1 MKSNKSLKFTG
12 IILVLLPMI
21 LVALRVSQQE
31 DSALGVRH
39 KYHVNYEFN
48 FSQGNYYS
56 IKSYLPLDNIR
67 QEASINEHRGANLG
81 LIFTEGE
88 NQRIEWKGHTDHDS
102 TISFHFEFEG
112 RPLSYQIPSDIPY
125 VYRLG
130 GGALSHTHATE
141 LIQSDHPKIVG
152 LAQKLALG
160 NTALVDVIKSFY
172 DFVYKIPSSSSSE
185 LTDALMALENREASC
200 NGKSRLFVALCR
212 SMRIPARVAGG
223 LILEE
228 ASKKTSHLWAE
239 VQIGDEWVPFDALNG
254 HFAFLPG
261 HYMELYKGD
270 NFLITRN
277 KNLEF
282 DYIYHIKKERVNDYP
297 ELAAINVWELADEAG
312 IPVKMFQMI
321 LLLPVGAFLV
331 AIFKNII
338 GLKTYGVF
346 LPVLIAMSW
355 LEMGLL
361 AGMALLTT
369 LIAVVGIVNYP
380 LERWGVQFN
389 SKISAMLMA
398 VVIAALVAVKVLH
411 MTGWLAASAP
421 LFFPIIILT
430 ITSERVARK
439 IEEEG
444 FKASIELYG
453 TTLLVATL
461 IYFVLASPSIQ
472 NLLLTFPE
480 LIISIA
486 GFNLFLGKWIGL
498 RLLEYRRFHPMTQQ

>member
-1 MKSNKSLKFTG
+1 MKSNTSLKVTG
-12 IILVLLPMI
+12 FLLVLVPLI
-21 LVALRVSQQE
+21 IVALRVAKQE
-31 DSALGVRH
+31 TGQIGVSY
-39 KYHVNYEFN
+39 KYHVNYEFTFN
-48 FSQGNYYS
+48 QGSFYT
-56 IKSYLPLDNIR
+56 IKSYLPTSNIR
-67 QEASINEHRGANLG
+67 QQVIIPDHTGANQG
-81 LIFTEGE
+81 LTFDEGE
-88 NQRIEWKGHTDHDS
+88 NTHIEWKGHSDRDS
-102 TISFHFEFEG
+102 IISFHFEYQG
-112 RPLSYQIPSDIPY
+112 RPLSYDIQPDIPY

-130 GGALSHTHATE
+130 SSSFTRPTE
-141 LIQSDHPKIVG
+141 LIQSDHPKIVA
-152 LAQKLALG
+152 LAQELALG
-160 NTALVDVIKSFY
+160 NTALVDVIKAFY
-172 DFVYKIPSSSSSE
+172 DFVYEIPSSSSSE

-212 SMRIPARVAGG
+212 SMRIPSRVAGG

-228 ASKKTSHLWAE
+228 VSKKTSHLWSE
-239 VQIGDEWVPFDALNG
+239 VQIGNEWVPFDALNG
-254 HFAFLPG
+254 HFAFLPA

-277 KNLEF
+277 KQLNF
-282 DYIYHIKKERVNDYP
+282 DYLYHIKEERINDYP
-297 ELAAINVWELADEAG
+297 ELAAINVWQLADEAG
-312 IPVKMFQMI
+312 IPVSMFQMI

-355 LEMGLL
+355 LDMGLF
-361 AGMALLTT
+361 AGIALLTI
-369 LIAVVGIVNYP
+369 LITVVGLVNYP
-380 LERWGVQFN
+380 LERWGIQFN

-398 VVIAALVAVKVLH
+398 VVIAAICSVKILH
-411 MTGWLAASAP
+411 MTGWLLASAP

-444 FKASIELYG
+444 FRASAELYG
-453 TTLLVATL
+453 TTLLVATV
-461 IYFVLASPSIQ
+461 IYFVLSSPSIQ

-480 LIISIA
+480 LIISVA

-498 RLLEYRRFHPMTQQ
+498 RLLEYHRFQPLIQQ

>member
-1 MKSNKSLKFTG
+1 MKSNKSLKLTG
-12 IILVLLPMI
+12 IVLVLLPII
-21 LVALRVSQQE
+21 LVVLRVSKQE
-31 DSALGVRH
+31 DSTLGVTH
-39 KYHVNYEFN
+39 KYHVQYDFN
-48 FSQGNYYS
+48 FDQGKFYS
-56 IKSYLPLDNIR
+56 IKSFLPTNNIR
-67 QEASINEHRGANLG
+67 QQITIGEHDGNNQG
-81 LIFTEGE
+81 VIFDEGD
-88 NQRIEWKGHTDHDS
+88 NRRIEWKGHSGLDS
-102 TISFHFEFEG
+102 TISFHFEIQG
-112 RPLSYQIPSDIPY
+112 RPLSYQIQPDIPY

-130 GGALSHTHATE
+130 GAAHTRVTE
-141 LIQSDHPKIVG
+141 LIQSDHPKIAA
-152 LAQKLALG
+152 LAQELALG
-160 NTALVDVIKSFY
+160 NTALVDVIQAFY
-172 DFVYKIPSSSSSE
+172 DFVYEIPSSSSSE
-185 LTDALMALENREASC
+185 LTDALMALENQEASC

-212 SMRIPARVAGG
+212 SMRIPSRVAGG
-223 LILEE
+223 LILEPT
-228 ASKKTSHLWAE
+228 SKKTSHLWAE
-239 VQIGDEWVPFDALNG
+239 VLIGEEWVPFDALNG
-254 HFAFLPG
+254 HFAFLPA

-277 KNLEF
+277 KALKF
-282 DYIYHIKKERVNDYP
+282 DYLYHIKKERVNDYP
-297 ELAAINVWELADEAG
+297 ELAAINVWQLADEAG

-361 AGMALLTT
+361 AGIALLTT
-369 LIAVVGIVNYP
+369 LIAIVGMVNYP
-380 LERWGVQFN
+380 LERWGIQFN

-398 VVIAALVAVKVLH
+398 VVIVAIVSVKVLH
-411 MTGWLAASAP
+411 MTGWLSAAAP

-444 FKASIELYG
+444 FQASAALYG

-461 IYFVLASPSIQ
+461 IYFVLASPSIK
-472 NLLLTFPE
+472 NLVLTFPE
-480 LIISIA
+480 LILSIA

-498 RLLEYRRFHPMTQQ
+498 RLLEYKRFQPLMQQ